1 MKTHQRFYALVRE
14 LLKIFVISLVLL
26 MGVNTLQAQSVNMD
40 KYITL
45 TVIPNEE
52 ISLAFKAETDNTP
65 IKIVSGIQ
73 EYDVNVGNTWTN
85 AHNYLAQGSTMTIYG
100 NLSGFDCNSN
110 FGKLTA
116 CNPSHNKSL
125 IELDCSWNYITN
137 LNVQNNTV
145 LEVLNCNANPLPSVN
160 VENNTALTELYCGYT
175 LITTLDVSANLLLKA
190 LYCGLNRLTSLDV
203 SANEALIKL
212 YCGSNKLTS
221 LDVSNNMALQELKCK
236 DNLLKTLD
244 VTLNQELIWLDCS
257 NNEILTWLNVAN
269 GNNHNF
275 LKMNAFL
282 CESLACIQIDNNF
295 IPPGNCLLTSNTWTK
310 EASTAWSTDCSGCN
324 EINTNKRIILDINS
338 LNDIK
343 LDLKAEADSTPIRVL
358 TGWEAYYIRLD
369 TAWTT
374 FEYEEPI
381 GPITIYGKISGLSCS
396 NNGFSVTG
404 CDAQNQMHLKELD
417 LAVNIHLTNLN
428 VNGCTA
434 LTKLNCGWNEL
445 TTLDLSSCIN
455 LEELWCYEN
464 QLTTLNLSSNSLL
477 TKINCSKN
485 QLTNLDVS
493 HCTHLTDLNCWWNQ
507 ITQLDV
513 SANTALTNLQCERNQ
528 LNTLDL
534 STNTALTHL
543 DCANNQLTDLNVSAN
558 TVLTSLNCADNQL
571 THLDVGTN
579 TALTG
584 LNCADNRLN
593 RLNVANGNNSNLEYM
608 FANINPE
615 LECIQHDEGF
625 FPETHSNWK
634 KDEMAEW
641 SVHCS
646 EDIEEASLVSK
657 NIQMYPNPVHHQ
669 VLVQTTGSVTLQ
681 RVEIYNT
688 QGKQVVS
695 TAQNIISL
703 AGLQKGMYFVR
714 IITTDGKIVYK
725 KLMKE

>member
-1 MKTHQRFYALVRE
+1 MKTNQKFYTLVCE
-14 LLKIFVISLVLL
+14 LPKIFVISLVLL
-26 MGVNTLQAQSVNMD
+26 MGINTLQAQSVNMD
-40 KYITL
+40 KYITIS
-45 TVIPNEE
+45 VIPNQE
-52 ISLAFKAETDNTP
+52 ISLAFRAETDNTP
-65 IKIVSGIQ
+65 IKIVSGVK

-85 AHNYLAQGSTMTIYG
+85 AYNYLAKGSTMIIYG
-100 NLSGFDCNSN
+100 NLNGFDCNSN
-110 FGKLTA
+110 FGNLTA
-116 CNPSHNKSL
+116 CNPSNNKSL

-137 LNVQNNTV
+137 LNIQNNTA
-145 LEVLNCNANPLPSVN
+145 LEVLNCNANPLPSLN
-160 VENNTALTELYCGYT
+160 VENNTALTELYCGLNS
-175 LITTLDVSANLLLKA
+175 LISLDVSANLLLKV

-244 VTLNQELIWLDCS
+244 VALNQELVWLNCS
-257 NNEILTWLNVAN
+257 NNDILTWLNVAN

-275 LKMNAFL
+275 LKMNAFG
-282 CESLACIQIDNNF
+282 CESLACIQIDSNF
-295 IPPGNCLLTSNTWTK
+295 TPPGNCLLPANTWTK
-310 EASTAWSTDCSGCN
+310 AASTAWSTDCSGCN
-324 EINTNKRIILDINS
+324 TIDTNERIILDIYS

-343 LDLKAEADSTPIRVL
+343 LDLKSVADSTPVRVL

-396 NNGFSVTG
+396 YNGFSVTA
-404 CDAQNQMHLKELD
+404 CDAQNQTYLKELD
-417 LAVNIHLTNLN
+417 LAANIHLTNLN

-455 LEELWCYEN
+455 LKELWCYEN
-464 QLTTLNLSSNSLL
+464 QLTTLDLSTNSLL

-493 HCTHLTDLNCWWNQ
+493 NCTHLTDLNCWWNQ

-513 SANTALTNLQCERNQ
+513 SANTTLINLQCKRNR
-528 LNTLDL
+528 LTTLAL

-543 DCANNQLTDLNVSAN
+543 DCANNQLTY
-558 TVLTSLNCADNQL
+558 
-571 THLDVGTN
+571 LDVGIN

-584 LNCADNRLN
+584 LICTNNQLN
-593 RLNVANGNNSNLEYM
+593 RLNVANGNNPNLEYM
-608 FANINPE
+608 FANVNPE
-615 LECIQHDEGF
+615 LECIQHDEDF

-634 KDEMAEW
+634 KDETAEW
-641 SVHCS
+641 SVHCE

-669 VLVQTTGSVTLQ
+669 VLVQTTGSVTLK

-688 QGKQVVS
+688 QGKQVIS
-695 TAQNIISL
+695 SAQHIISL
-703 AGLQKGMYFVR
+703 EGLQQGMYFVR